1 MPKLLAPSEI
11 DALKVRFFVI
21 SEIDLTITTVVNH
34 PSDAFARYQLFKLID
49 IFRWRKRAVAS
60 IPSSYLNLRDHGETI
75 WPATGCSETQKQIA
89 QRLLNAS
96 MSRFG
101 FAQNEYSLRIK
112 AVKSRSGQ
120 IVVFIKLFRFDEQL
134 LLRTKQAE
142 IYMNAAL
149 LPDGIVSQ
157 VFWRIGESV
166 ATCYD

>member
-1 MPKLLAPSEI
+1 
-11 DALKVRFFVI
+11 
-21 SEIDLTITTVVNH
+21 
-34 PSDAFARYQLFKLID
+34 
-49 IFRWRKRAVAS
+49 
-60 IPSSYLNLRDHGETI
+60 
-75 WPATGCSETQKQIA
+75 
-89 QRLLNAS
+89 